1 MEKVTLTIE
10 QWVRLRNNNENDNVP
25 VWFQVTGNSM
35 FPFIRA
41 FQDDVMIVSVPN
53 AEYKIGDIVLFPAK
67 RKGGDYCLHRLYK
80 MDGERVQTLGD
91 GCKNPDGWFTK
102 DKLLGKAVL
111 IKRGNKTIDC
121 ESPKWV
127 KIFRFWNRFWRIRPV
142 MLFPFRVVS
151 KCKRIIGKGEKKR

>member
-1 MEKVTLTIE
+1 MEKIHLTIE
-10 QWVRLRNNNENDNVP
+10 QWNSMKDAGGMVDIP
-25 VWFQVTGNSM
+25 VWFKVTGNSM

-41 FQDDVMIVSVPN
+41 FRDDVMIVSVPK

-91 GCKNPDGWFTK
+91 GCKSPDGWFTK

-111 IKRGNKTIDC
+111 KKEEIKQ
-121 ESPKWV
+121 
-127 KIFRFWNRFWRIRPV
+127 
-142 MLFPFRVVS
+142 
-151 KCKRIIGKGEKKR
+151 